1 MAVANNKL
9 SWFKLKCPYPQDT
22 TEYQNA
28 LSRLGNASLADMNKL
43 DAEFTLWRETHHTV
57 VNHYLID
64 GEWIAV
70 IGTHSK
76 PIPALNMK
84 AIQRHG
90 HKYRVQQRK
99 RGQLLRWSFNTLT
112 EAVAKRDAIFA

>member
-1 MAVANNKL
+1 
-9 SWFKLKCPYPQDT
+9 
-22 TEYQNA
+22 
-28 LSRLGNASLADMNKL
+28 MNKL

-57 VNHYLID
+57 VSHHFID

-70 IGTHSK
+70 IETHSK

-90 HKYRVQQRK
+90 KRYRVQKLNRC
-99 RGQLLRWSFNTLT
+99 QLRRWTFNTLI

>member
-1 MAVANNKL
+1 MAIANNKL
-9 SWFKLKCPYPQDT
+9 SWFKLKCTYPQDT
-22 TEYQNA
+22 TEYRTA
-28 LSRLGNASLADMNKL
+28 FSRLNNASLADMNKL
-43 DAEFTLWRETHHTV
+43 NAEFNLWRETHHTV
-57 VNHYLID
+57 VTHHFID
-64 GEWIAV
+64 GEWVAV

-99 RGQLLRWSFNTLT
+99 RGQLRRWTFNTLT

>member
-9 SWFKLKCPYPQDT
+9 SWFKLKCPYQQDT
-22 TEYQNA
+22 TEYRTA
-28 LSRLGNASLADMNKL
+28 LSRLNDASLADMNKL

-57 VNHYLID
+57 VSHHFID
-64 GEWIAV
+64 GEWLAI

-76 PIPALNMK
+76 PLPALNMK

-90 HKYRVQQRK
+90 KRYRVQKRN
-99 RGQLLRWSFNTLT
+99 RGQLRRWTFNTLT

>member
-1 MAVANNKL
+1 MAIANNKL

-22 TEYQNA
+22 TEYRNA

-43 DAEFTLWRETHHTV
+43 DAEFNLYRETNHTV
-57 VNHYLID
+57 VSHHFID
-64 GEWIAV
+64 GEWVAV

-90 HKYRVQQRK
+90 QKYRVQQRK
-99 RGQLLRWSFNTLT
+99 RGQLRRWTFNTLT

>member
-1 MAVANNKL
+1 MAIANNKL

-22 TEYQNA
+22 TEYRTA
-28 LSRLGNASLADMNKL
+28 FSRLNNASLADMNKL
-43 DAEFTLWRETHHTV
+43 DAEFNLWRETHHTV
-57 VNHYLID
+57 VSHHFID
-64 GEWIAV
+64 GEWVAV

-76 PIPALNMK
+76 PLPALNMK

-90 HKYRVQQRK
+90 KRYRVQKRN
-99 RGQLLRWSFNTLT
+99 RGQLRRWTFNTLT

>member
-1 MAVANNKL
+1 MAIANNKL

-22 TEYQNA
+22 TEYRTA

-43 DAEFTLWRETHHTV
+43 DAEFNLWRETNHTV
-57 VNHYLID
+57 VSHHFID

-99 RGQLLRWSFNTLT
+99 RGQLRQVDLQYTYRSST
-112 EAVAKRDAIFA
+112 KRDAIFA

>member
-1 MAVANNKL
+1 MAVANHKL
-9 SWFKLKCPYPQDT
+9 SWFKLKCPYQQDT
-22 TEYQNA
+22 TEYRNA

-57 VNHYLID
+57 VSHHFID

-70 IGTHSK
+70 IGTQSK
-76 PIPALNMK
+76 PLPVHNMK

-90 HKYRVQQRK
+90 HKYRVQK
-99 RGQLLRWSFNTLT
+99 RSRGELRRWTFNTLT

>member
-9 SWFKLKCPYPQDT
+9 SWFKLKCPYPKDT
-22 TEYQNA
+22 TEYRNA

-43 DAEFTLWRETHHTV
+43 DAEFNLYRETNHTV
-57 VNHYLID
+57 VSHHFID
-64 GEWIAV
+64 GEWLAI
-70 IGTHSK
+70 IGTQSK
-76 PIPALNMK
+76 PIPAQNMK

-99 RGQLLRWSFNTLT
+99 RGQLRRWTFNTLT

>member
-1 MAVANNKL
+1 MAIANNKL
-9 SWFKLKCPYPQDT
+9 SWFKFKCPYPQDT

-43 DAEFTLWRETHHTV
+43 DAEFTLWRETNHTAVSHHF
-57 VNHYLID
+57 ID

>member
-1 MAVANNKL
+1 MTIANNKL

-57 VNHYLID
+57 VSHHFID
-64 GEWIAV
+64 GEWLAI
-70 IGTHSK
+70 IGTQSK
-76 PIPALNMK
+76 PIPAQNMK

-90 HKYRVQQRK
+90 KRYRVQKRN
-99 RGQLLRWSFNTLT
+99 RGQLRRWTFNTLT